1 MDTTVTPSDLERV
14 ERKLDDILEAIN
26 GNGKP
31 GMKIEIALLKA
42 EIEAIKAWQK
52 AAEDAKVV
60 ASKDLKSVV
69 MPLATQF
76 LGGGLMLAIYVIAG
90 HALGILH

>member
-14 ERKLDDILEAIN
+14 ETKLDKILSILN
-26 GNGKP
+26 GNGTP
-31 GMKIEIALLKA
+31 GLLTRLDRLEQWQQRC
-42 EIEAIKAWQK
+42 EIEKQA
-52 AAEDAKVV
+52 